1 MTKNR
6 QKLRRSFCMIKRKN
20 QHLMAKAGQPQP
32 PQARS
37 LSPQATSEHVTRLS
51 THKTYKPPSE
61 LYLEQDFRGLIST
74 DFRTA
79 ELTYHGTR
87 APPKDFPVP
96 WSLYSTVKTTS
107 PKVDEP
113 QLSQVEEALV
123 SQTDKKSVEESIRQ
137 INAFNEKYGNVKMRV
152 GFPRNKLRQLDKAS
166 IVSHNSEH

>member
-1 MTKNR
+1 
-6 QKLRRSFCMIKRKN
+6 
-20 QHLMAKAGQPQP
+20 MAKAGQPQP
-32 PQARS
+32 AQARS
-37 LSPQATSEHVTRLS
+37 LSPQATEHITRLS

-79 ELTYHGTR
+79 ELTYNGTR

-113 QLSQVEEALV
+113 PLSHLVEAKV
-123 SQTDKKSVEESIRQ
+123 GQTEQKSVEESIRQ
-137 INAFNEKYGNVKMRV
+137 INAFNEKYGRLKMRV
-152 GFPRNKLRQLDKAS
+152 GFPRNKLKQLDKAS